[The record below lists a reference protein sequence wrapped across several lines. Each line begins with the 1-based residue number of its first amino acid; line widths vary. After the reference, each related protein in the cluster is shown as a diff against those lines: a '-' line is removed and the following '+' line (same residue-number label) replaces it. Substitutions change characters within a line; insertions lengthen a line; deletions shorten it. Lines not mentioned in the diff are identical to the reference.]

1 MEHNV
6 DYIEVI
12 KIVNQIVLQNVCIMK
27 TIIELGWNKQY
38 LFQV

>member
-12 KIVNQIVLQNVCIMK
+12 KIVNQNVLQNAYIMK
-27 TIIELGWNKQY
+27 TIIELEWNKQY